1 MRDAVTVVLVG
12 IGGMGSVYVRA
23 LLDPRNR
30 GKCRIAGAVDPAPER
45 CPQLREIQDLG
56 IPLFSSLEDFYEA
69 YRADLAIISSPI
81 QFHSAQ
87 TCLALSKGSHVLC
100 EKPAAGT
107 IQEVREMTGARDA
120 SKKRVAVGYQ
130 WSFSSSIQELKRDIL
145 AGAFGRPLRLK
156 CLYLWPRDE
165 AYFRR
170 SDWAGK
176 IRDPE
181 GRWILDSPANN
192 AMAHD
197 LHNMF
202 YVLGGKIDESAA
214 PAWVEAE
221 LCRAYPIENFDTAAM
236 RCRTADEVEI
246 LFYASHA
253 SRIEKGPVFSYEF
266 EKAAVHCASR
276 ASGITAVWT
285 DGGTK
290 KYPPPDDEPLNKL
303 WQAIGMADSGEKPAC
318 GLEAAGAQTLCL
330 NGMQDSMP
338 EIAGFPVSFL
348 HSEPTERS
356 SRIWVDGLDRI
367 MEDCYLNNALPSEL
381 GASWSRKGERVRL
394 IGYSRFPAEGGPR

>member
-1 MRDAVTVVLVG
+1 MRDELTVVLVG

-56 IPLFSSLEDFYEA
+56 IPLFSSLEGFYGGR
-69 YRADLAIISSPI
+69 RADLAIISSPI
-81 QFHSAQ
+81 QFHSSQ
-87 TCLALSKGSHVLC
+87 TRLALSKESHVLC

-107 IQEVREMTGARDA
+107 IQEIRDMREARDA
-120 SKKRVAVGYQ
+120 SKKKVAVGYQ

-145 AGAFGRPLRLK
+145 AGEFGRPLRLK
-156 CLYLWPRDE
+156 CLYLWPRDH

-221 LCRAYPIENFDTAAM
+221 LYRAYPIENFDTSAM

-253 SRIEKGPVFSYEF
+253 SRTEKGPVFSYEF
-266 EKAAVHCASR
+266 EKAAVHCAGR

-285 DGGTK
+285 DGGIK

-303 WQAIGMADSGEKPAC
+303 WRAIGMAGSGEMPAC
-318 GLEAAGAQTLCL
+318 GLEAASAQTLCL

-338 EIAGFPVSFL
+338 GIAAFPVSLL
-348 HSEPTERS
+348 HSEPTEKS
-356 SRIWVDGLDRI
+356 SRIWAEGLARI
-367 MEDCYLNNALPSEL
+367 MEDCYLKNVLPSEL

-394 IGYSRFPAEGGPR
+394 TGYSRFPSAGGPR